1 MAAEIGNPGAGL
13 RCLENSHPTITD
25 CIFQDNSASYGAG
38 IWSHESYPTLTRVK
52 FINNGCSG
60 GGGMVTGGGL
70 VTLIECEFR
79 GNSGGNPFNFSGGSA
94 IQCNGSAIITS
105 CVFDNNVSYGL
116 GGAVCFRPSQS
127 DYLQIE
133 GCTFVNNRAEV
144 EAPEAGGGAI
154 AALGLSGPSGN
165 MDISNCTFVANSAGD
180 TWYEGGALLIVGGVT
195 ATVTKT
201 IIAFGGGGGAV
212 ICSDSPTPTFTC
224 CDIIGNVGGDWTEPI
239 SGQNGVKGNFSAHPY
254 FCDRDEGDFTLQST
268 SPCLP
273 DNHPYSYN
281 CGGVIGALG
290 QGCEGG
296 PATRPTTWGA
306 VKAIFR

>member
-1 MAAEIGNPGAGL
+1 M
-13 RCLENSHPTITD
+13 
-25 CIFQDNSASYGAG
+25 YGAG
-38 IWSHESYPTLTRVK
+38 IFSDEAYPTLTRVQ
-52 FINNGCSG
+52 FTGNAGDGGSG
-60 GGGMVTGGGL
+60 IASDRGL

-79 GNSGGNPFNFSGGSA
+79 SNSAGSIMSFAGGAGFLCDGSA
-94 IQCNGSAIITS
+94 ILTD
-105 CVFDNNVSYGL
+105 CVFEDNTCYGL
-116 GGAVCFRPSQS
+116 GGAVCFRRVES
-127 DYLQIE
+127 DYLHLD
-133 GCTFVNNRAEV
+133 GCTFVNNRADPNAAE
-144 EAPEAGGGAI
+144 PGGGAV
-154 AALGLSGPSGN
+154 AALSLSGPSASV
-165 MDISNCTFVANSAGD
+165 DISNCTFVGNSAGD